1 MLISK
6 SLYKQSWKANFSRW
20 LIVTLSSCFIVA
32 SVILIVGNLNLGE
45 IKKSVDDLVDDAAKQ
60 REIQEN
66 AIEGYEDIYDVYEEV
81 IDNYQGN
88 LEILNKVLKGEAD
101 EADYIDFSEEFKDA
115 VRQINKGKKQIADG
129 KAELSDGQAQL
140 NSAKAEYNSKKG
152 EYEAT
157 LADLYDK
164 QNQLNSGISNA
175 QASKADLQNKLT
187 QVNDGIVQ
195 LEEGLAQIDAYQEQL
210 SQLQSQKQQLEQGI
224 AEAQAGLSELEQK
237 LSALE
242 EQIAR
247 IDEQLTQADDEQAE
261 TLSAQ
266 KEVLLSAKAEIE
278 GGIAQYEAGIL
289 EATQNLDLVN
299 GGITQILAGLPDEE
313 TVSSYKQQLEA
324 LKENKGQL
332 EAGIVQYTAGI
343 NEAQANLDKVNNGIA
358 QINSGLSSAQ
368 SQIAEAESQLETGR
382 KKMADAESV
391 LRDSLKELEEETTK
405 GIRDEILKTVYEEA
419 AKENDINSAQRLRDN
434 ISAFL
439 DDYDAGLIVKEA
451 DVSMYAKDYVA
462 NEVYIQALK
471 DHSEN
476 DSRLAKE
483 IAMDAIDQFNNKLA
497 LGTDRQE
504 AVDDITESLLDK
516 LPDGVHDAL
525 DDIREANM
533 YALVIG
539 NILFRIAGLLLPIIF
554 VIMAGTNLLAGQVD
568 SGSMAYILS
577 TPIKRKKVGFTQMIY
592 LVSSIVAMYLL
603 ISLTGVLC
611 VNTIHNEMFTLN
623 EEHII
628 KFSLGACCVILAMS
642 GICFMSS
649 GIFNREK
656 DSLSVGGGVC
666 MLFLVCSILGLFGE
680 PIIPSVI
687 RIDAMNYFNYMTII
701 SFFKIVPILEGSTE
715 YITGLC
721 ILLLIGLIT
730 YNIGIVA
737 FDKKDLPL

>member
-1 MLISK
+1 M
-6 SLYKQSWKANFSRW
+6 
-20 LIVTLSSCFIVA
+20 
-32 SVILIVGNLNLGE
+32 
-45 IKKSVDDLVDDAAKQ
+45 
-60 REIQEN
+60 
-66 AIEGYEDIYDVYEEV
+66 
-81 IDNYQGN
+81 
-88 LEILNKVLKGEAD
+88 
-101 EADYIDFSEEFKDA
+101 
-115 VRQINKGKKQIADG
+115 
-129 KAELSDGQAQL
+129 
-140 NSAKAEYNSKKG
+140 
-152 EYEAT
+152 
-157 LADLYDK
+157 
-164 QNQLNSGISNA
+164 
-175 QASKADLQNKLT
+175 
-187 QVNDGIVQ
+187 
-195 LEEGLAQIDAYQEQL
+195 EEGLAQIDAYQEQL

-247 IDEQLTQADDEQAE
+247 IDEQLTQADDEQAD

-391 LRDSLKELEEETTK
+391 LRDSLKELKEETTK

-656 DSLSVGGGVC
+656 ESLSVGGGVC

-680 PIIPSVI
+680 PVIPSVI